1 MCQLLGNFILF
12 IIIFSIEKGGKRNV
26 CSEYYITRKYGK
38 KGSSFMK
45 QLLIVDDQLGIRMLL
60 KEVFAQ
66 EGYEISL
73 ASNGYEALKQLEEKP
88 IAGVLLDM
96 KIPGMDGIQILKKI
110 KEQSP
115 ELPVMMMTAYGEL
128 NLIQEA
134 MGLGASLYF
143 TKPFDIFEV
152 RDAVNNL
159 LK

>member
-1 MCQLLGNFILF
+1 MD
-12 IIIFSIEKGGKRNV
+12 V
-26 CSEYYITRKYGK
+26 YSEYYNTRKYGK
-38 KGSSFMK
+38 EGSSYMK

-73 ASNGYEALKQLEEKP
+73 ASNGYEALKIIEEKQ
-88 IAGVLLDM
+88 IDGVLLDM

-110 KEQSP
+110 KEKSTDI
-115 ELPVMMMTAYGEL
+115 PVMMMTAYGEL

-134 MGLGASLYF
+134 MSLGSSLYF

>member
-1 MCQLLGNFILF
+1 
-12 IIIFSIEKGGKRNV
+12 
-26 CSEYYITRKYGK
+26 
-38 KGSSFMK
+38 MK
-45 QLLIVDDQLGIRMLL
+45 HLLIVDDQLGIRMLL

-73 ASNGYEALKQLEEKP
+73 ASNGYEALKLVEEKP
-88 IAGVLLDM
+88 INGVLLDM
-96 KIPGMDGIQILKKI
+96 KIPGMDGIQILKKMK
-110 KEQSP
+110 KEFP
-115 ELPVMMMTAYGEL
+115 DLPIMMMTAYGEL

-134 MGLGASLYF
+134 MDLGASLYF

>member
-1 MCQLLGNFILF
+1 
-12 IIIFSIEKGGKRNV
+12 
-26 CSEYYITRKYGK
+26 
-38 KGSSFMK
+38 MK

-73 ASNGYEALKQLEEKP
+73 ASNGYEALKIIEEKQ
-88 IAGVLLDM
+88 IDGVLLDM

-110 KEQSP
+110 KEKSTDI
-115 ELPVMMMTAYGEL
+115 PVMMMTAYGEL

-134 MGLGASLYF
+134 MSLGSSLYF